1 MKRPALIR
9 ELSTVAILASAL
21 LGVPALA
28 CQNPALS
35 APGVASTLGL
45 SDRPRPDAPVA
56 GATVADY
63 LPVTGDS
70 AASVIGMWHAVFR
83 LGDASGPVYD
93 EVFEQF
99 HSDGTE
105 LIISSGLPPAL
116 GNVCVG
122 VWKRVAARTY
132 KLRHM
137 TWNWAPPDNGFGVP
151 GTFAGHFELEVTLR
165 LDAHGQHFNGTF
177 SARNFDTE
185 GEHIPGLDAQ
195 GVVNGVRITVD

>member
-9 ELSTVAILASAL
+9 ELSTVTILACAL

-35 APGVASTLGL
+35 APGVASTLDL
-45 SDRPRPDAPVA
+45 SDRPWPDAPVA
-56 GATVADY
+56 DAAVADY
-63 LPVTGDS
+63 LPVTGDT

-116 GNVCVG
+116 GNVCC
-122 VWKRVAARTY
+122 WRVAARGGAH
-132 KLRHM
+132 LQ
-137 TWNWAPPDNGFGVP
+137 APPYDVELGAAGQWFRR
-151 GTFAGHFELEVTLR
+151 AGHLCWAFR
-165 LDAHGQHFNGTF
+165 
-177 SARNFDTE
+177 ARGDVAPRRARAALQRHVLGSEFRHRRRANTSR
-185 GEHIPGLDAQ
+185 AST
-195 GVVNGVRITVD
+195 RRAS